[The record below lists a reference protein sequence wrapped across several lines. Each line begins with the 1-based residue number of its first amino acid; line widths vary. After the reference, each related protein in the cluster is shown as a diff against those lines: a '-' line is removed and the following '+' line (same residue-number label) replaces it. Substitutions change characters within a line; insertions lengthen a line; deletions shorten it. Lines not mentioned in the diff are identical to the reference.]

1 MAFEFAC
8 SHCGKKISVPEGTW
22 GRLAKCPYCDGQM
35 TIPTPASL
43 AIPASL
49 VMESPKI
56 LDEVTPGLATGTL
69 DSPSADSPAG
79 TTPSLAPGG
88 PSNSERPVHAGNYN
102 PNSYNAGNQH
112 AGYQQ
117 AGSYGPTAMP
127 GRWPQKGIDPRGSVL
142 RRPVNPALFVIAG
155 FFLALSG
162 ILGLGTLAAEVWFF
176 NTPAGQEAL
185 ENATDQAST
194 DPNINREQMKS
205 AVLVILG
212 VYASFAALASLVATI
227 GGIQLARRRT
237 RWLAL
242 AGAVCGLVPTHPCM
256 IVLAWPIAIVAFIV
270 VLIHRDMF
278 D

>member
-1 MAFEFAC
+1 MHMAFEFSC

-35 TIPTPASL
+35 TIPTPAPL
-43 AIPASL
+43 VVPASPII
-49 VMESPKI
+49 ESPNV
-56 LDEVTPGLATGTL
+56 LDSSTPGLATGTS
-69 DSPSADSPAG
+69 DVTSAGAPSPI
-79 TTPSLAPGG
+79 APRFA
-88 PSNSERPVHAGNYN
+88 SSSERPGNAGNDNTGQHHAGNYH
-102 PNSYNAGNQH
+102 AGNNY
-112 AGYQQ
+112 AGND
-117 AGSYGPTAMP
+117 GPSMMP
-127 GRWPQKGIDPRGSVL
+127 SRWPQAGTVPHASVR
-142 RRPVNPALFVIAG
+142 RRPINPALFVIAG

-176 NTPAGQEAL
+176 NTPVGQEAL

-212 VYASFAALASLVATI
+212 LYASFAALASLLATI